1 MFSSKTTKTVFW
13 RQITLI
19 EFLMLFLHRFL
30 WVSWKFCR
38 FFRTWDHAQPCAH
51 LAQSAPTLS
60 WGTPSIQTLRFVDE
74 YMTLQCY
81 SGFTSVSLR
90 AFWQMS
96 GYYSIALRW
105 VDFDPRNIGR
115 SLFFLAS
122 VIAKELHYVCI
133 ELNGDAFYI
142 TVYRAGSI
150 NLCSLL
156 LLLKK
161 VLKRK
166 GFQLHRCKHNSH
178 SIAALAKLK
187 KQKSTTQCN
196 LVTHGK
202 KEDDPSLSPDG

>member
-60 WGTPSIQTLRFVDE
+60 WGTPSIQTLRFIDE
-74 YMTLQCY
+74 YMTLQRY

-96 GYYSIALRW
+96 GYYCIRFTLGWFRSKKYRQISFLFGKCYCKGIALCLYRVKW
-105 VDFDPRNIGR
+105 RCI
-115 SLFFLAS
+115 
-122 VIAKELHYVCI
+122 LH
-133 ELNGDAFYI
+133 
-142 TVYRAGSI
+142 
-150 NLCSLL
+150 
-156 LLLKK
+156 
-161 VLKRK
+161 
-166 GFQLHRCKHNSH
+166 H
-178 SIAALAKLK
+178 SISGGFYKSMQSAFVIK
-187 KQKSTTQCN
+187 KGIRKKRLSTTQMQA
-196 LVTHGK
+196 
-202 KEDDPSLSPDG
+202 

>member
-96 GYYSIALRW
+96 GYYCIRFTLGWFRSKKYRQISFLFGKCYCKGIALCLYRVKW
-105 VDFDPRNIGR
+105 RCI
-115 SLFFLAS
+115 
-122 VIAKELHYVCI
+122 LH
-133 ELNGDAFYI
+133 
-142 TVYRAGSI
+142 
-150 NLCSLL
+150 
-156 LLLKK
+156 
-161 VLKRK
+161 
-166 GFQLHRCKHNSH
+166 H
-178 SIAALAKLK
+178 SISGGFYKSMQSAFVIK
-187 KQKSTTQCN
+187 KGIKKKRLSTTQMQA
-196 LVTHGK
+196 
-202 KEDDPSLSPDG
+202 